1 MKFEVKYKYIG
12 DDLTIYYVQFNSV
25 YELYG
30 GLSVLCD
37 SAIDKVDVLDVYKIN
52 KYNNPIE

>member
-12 DDLTIYYVQFNSV
+12 DNSAIYYVQFNSV

-37 SAIDKVDVLDVYKIN
+37 SAIDKVEVLDIYKI
-52 KYNNPIE
+52 KKCHILID